1 MTKSH
6 MADCDVIILCGGLG
20 TRLQSVVA
28 DRPKPMAE
36 IHGRPFV
43 SLLVEHFLRHGAR
56 RFIFSTGHF
65 GEMIEDWFLRHRGA
79 YETLFVRDPVPLG
92 TGGALA
98 HAMPLVRS
106 NPFLVLNGDSFC
118 EIDPE
123 RLLRFH
129 LRKRAGATIA
139 VTRDETRE
147 DTGAVAL
154 GEDDRMLSMVEKPR
168 RRTTTY
174 HNAGVYLFDRA
185 VTALFPETPVWSLER
200 ELLPRLVTQ
209 QCYGFVTA
217 SPLHDI
223 GTPERLAHFRETWK
237 DTSAYFPTS
246 FLNQRQGSM
255 SR

>member
-1 MTKSH
+1 MGQF
-6 MADCDVIILCGGLG
+6 ADCDVIILCGGFG
-20 TRLQSVVA
+20 TRLQSVVS

-65 GEMIEDWFLRHRGA
+65 GDMIEDWFLRHRGA
-79 YETLFVRDPVPLG
+79 YEALFVRDPVPLG

-129 LRKRAGATIA
+129 TRKRAGATMT
-139 VTRDETRE
+139 VTQTETRE

-154 GEDDRMLSMVEKPR
+154 GEGDRVLSMVEKPG
-168 RRTTTY
+168 RRTTKY
-174 HNAGVYLFDRA
+174 HNAGIYLFDRS
-185 VTALFPETPVWSLER
+185 VTTLFPETPAWSLER
-200 ELLPRLVTQ
+200 ELLPHLVAHQ
-209 QCYGFVTA
+209 LYGFVTA

-237 DTSAYFPTS
+237 DDAAYFPAAP
-246 FLNQRQGSM
+246 LHHRQGSM

>member
-1 MTKSH
+1 MGQF
-6 MADCDVIILCGGLG
+6 ADCDVVILCGGFG
-20 TRLQSVVA
+20 TRLQSVVS

-36 IHGRPFV
+36 IQGRPFV

-79 YETLFVRDPVPLG
+79 YETVFVRDPIPLG

-118 EIDPE
+118 EIDPG

-129 LRKRAGATIA
+129 IRKRAGATIA
-139 VTRDETRE
+139 VTHAESRE
-147 DTGAVAL
+147 DTGAVTL
-154 GEDDRMLSMVEKPR
+154 GEDDRVLSMVEKPG
-168 RRTTTY
+168 RRTTNH

-185 VTALFPETPVWSLER
+185 ITTLFPETPVWSLER

-223 GTPERLAHFRETWK
+223 GTPERLEQFRETWK

-246 FLNQRQGSM
+246 VLQRTQGTM
-255 SR
+255 TR

>member
-1 MTKSH
+1 MGQF
-6 MADCDVIILCGGLG
+6 AGCDVIILCGGFG

-65 GEMIEDWFLRHRGA
+65 GEMIEDWFLRRRGN

-129 LRKRAGATIA
+129 TRKRAWATMA

-154 GEDDRMLSMVEKPR
+154 GEDDRVQSMVEKPR
-168 RRTTTY
+168 RRTTNY

-185 VTALFPETPVWSLER
+185 VATLFPETPVWSLER
-200 ELLPRLVTQ
+200 ELLPRLATQ

-255 SR
+255 TR